1 MTTEMT
7 KTDTAHEYWGREWT
21 RADGTTKWERPE
33 PEVMAFAE
41 TLTPGAAVLDLG
53 AGVGRHALA
62 LARQGFA
69 TAALDAAPEG
79 IAQITRIATAE
90 GLAVDAR
97 TGLMTDLPFA
107 DHSFD
112 HVLSWNVI
120 YHGDETV
127 LRATIA
133 EIARVLKPGGTFLGT
148 MLSARRVPVEL
159 ARAPGREISRNTWVF
174 EGEGDKIH
182 PHYFCTGRDLLEL
195 FSAFEVCRLE
205 DREHE
210 TPGSWHWHLV
220 LERL

>member
-1 MTTEMT
+1 M
-7 KTDTAHEYWGREWT
+7 KTDTAHAYWDTEWAK
-21 RADGTTKWERPE
+21 ADGTSKWERPE
-33 PEVMAFAE
+33 AEVLDFAQ
-41 TLTPGAAVLDLG
+41 TLPAGARILDLG

-62 LARQGFA
+62 LAREGFA
-69 TAALDAAPEG
+69 VSAIDAAPEG
-79 IAQITRIATAE
+79 IAEINRIAAAD
-90 GLAVDAR
+90 GLAIGAHVS
-97 TGLMTDLPFA
+97 LMTELPFA
-107 DHSFD
+107 DGTFD

-120 YHGDETV
+120 YHGDEAV

-159 ARAPGREISRNTWVF
+159 ANAPGREISRNTWVF
-174 EGEGDKIH
+174 EGPGDKVH
-182 PHYFCTGRDLLEL
+182 PHYFCNGRDLLEL

>member
-1 MTTEMT
+1 M
-7 KTDTAHEYWGREWT
+7 KTDTAHEFWDGEWA

-41 TLTPGAAVLDLG
+41 TLPADARVLDLG

-69 TAALDAAPEG
+69 VAALDAAPEG
-79 IAQITRIATAE
+79 IAEITRIAAAE
-90 GLAVDAR
+90 GLTVDAR
-97 TGLMTDLPFA
+97 IGLMTELPFA
-107 DHSFD
+107 DAAFD
-112 HVLSWNVI
+112 HVISWNVI
-120 YHGDETV
+120 YHGDEEV
-127 LRATIA
+127 LRAAIA

-148 MLSARRVPVEL
+148 MLSARRIPVEL
-159 ARAPGREISRNTWVF
+159 SKAPGREISRNTWVF
-174 EGEGDKIH
+174 EGTGDKVH

-195 FSAFEVCRLE
+195 FAAFEVFRLE

-210 TPGSWHWHLV
+210 SPGSWHWHLV